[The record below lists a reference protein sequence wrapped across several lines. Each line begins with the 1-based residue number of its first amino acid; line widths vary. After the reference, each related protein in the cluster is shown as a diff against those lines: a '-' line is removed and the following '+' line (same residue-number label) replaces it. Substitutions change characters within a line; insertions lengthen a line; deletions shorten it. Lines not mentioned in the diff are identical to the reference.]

1 MRLAVQLYT
10 LREKL
15 SEDLEGT
22 LAALAAT
29 GVREVE
35 LAGLHERG
43 SVGMRAA
50 LDASGLDAVS
60 AHVPLERFESELGL
74 VLEEAR
80 VLTVE
85 TLVVPSVPEPSDAD
99 AADELVARLVT
110 AAGKVL
116 DAGFGFAYHNH
127 AFEFGGEHG
136 LWERIVASGVD
147 LEPDVG
153 WLQVAGRDPAQALAA
168 LHGRCP
174 LVHAKDVRR
183 KADGTWEDVIVGD
196 GELDWPAI
204 AAAAIEA
211 GATRI
216 VVELDNPSSNP
227 VDDVALSLAALRDA
241 LP

>member
-35 LAGLHERG
+35 LAGLYERG
-43 SVGMRAA
+43 SVGMRAV

-153 WLQVAGRDPAQALAA
+153 WLHVAGRDPAQALAA

-174 LVHAKDVRR
+174 LVHAKDVR
-183 KADGTWEDVIVGD
+183 DGHDVVIGE

-204 AAAAIEA
+204 VTAAREA
-211 GATRI
+211 GASRLVI
-216 VVELDNPSSNP
+216 ELDNPSRDP
-227 VDDVALSLAALRDA
+227 VDDVTRSLATLQAL
-241 LP
+241 